1 MTSTEDDEA
10 SGATSVASVSIKM
23 SNVLMRLPQLNS
35 HRSSSSDCQLQQ
47 LPLASL
53 PICHFAFFAPHL
65 FFCKYLLIFLWNPLN
80 FESFCLLGDCEM
92 NEQGFRVEIWLQLLV
107 QAYYVFTRLL

>member
-1 MTSTEDDEA
+1 
-10 SGATSVASVSIKM
+10 
-23 SNVLMRLPQLNS
+23 MRLPQLNS

-65 FFCKYLLIFLWNPLN
+65 FFCKYLLIFSWNPLN

-107 QAYYVFTRLL
+107 QGYYVFTRLL